1 MRCCKCK
8 ASIEV
13 SYPES
18 YECDWYCMIG
28 VSENDMN
35 EDKNSE
41 WGCNL
46 HYKTI
51 NKRVDQIEKAIEKD
65 HEAQVEWFLK
75 EQT

>member
-8 ASIEV
+8 ASIED

-18 YECDWYCMIG
+18 YDCDWYCMVG
-28 VSENDMN
+28 VPEDSMN
-35 EDKNSE
+35 EDKDGE

-51 NKRVDQIEKAIEKD
+51 NKRVNQLEMAIEKD

-75 EQT
+75 EQL